1 MDLGVLEGQT
11 SRGLFSNSNFDP
23 SVIGA
28 RLHSPFYC
36 MVPNIR
42 ILEFVTKHQ
51 GIQIFWY
58 YERQK
63 EKQTEVEALLHLGLV
78 CHPTYNPARDQ
89 TRRAL
94 MTFCGRFW
102 AAFTNGELAEV
113 SIPYCG
119 TAKLSRLLLYYNVHT
134 LLWDSRP

>member
-1 MDLGVLEGQT
+1 MLSPRLLMVYFRVCNET
-11 SRGLFSNSNFDP
+11 SRNT
-23 SVIGA
+23 
-28 RLHSPFYC
+28 
-36 MVPNIR
+36 NILVLR
-42 ILEFVTKHQ
+42 TAE
-51 GIQIFWY
+51 G
-58 YERQK
+58 
-63 EKQTEVEALLHLGLV
+63 KQTEVEALLHLGLV
-78 CHPTYNPARDQ
+78 CHLTYNPARDQ

-119 TAKLSRLLLYYNVHT
+119 TAKLSRLLLYYDVQT

>member
-1 MDLGVLEGQT
+1 MKVPHVRQVTHRSTKTFLSTSGDFSRSGSLHGTCFERRTAEG
-11 SRGLFSNSNFDP
+11 
-23 SVIGA
+23 
-28 RLHSPFYC
+28 
-36 MVPNIR
+36 
-42 ILEFVTKHQ
+42 
-51 GIQIFWY
+51 
-58 YERQK
+58 
-63 EKQTEVEALLHLGLV
+63 KQTEVEALLHLGLV
-78 CHPTYNPARDQ
+78 CHLTYNPARDQ